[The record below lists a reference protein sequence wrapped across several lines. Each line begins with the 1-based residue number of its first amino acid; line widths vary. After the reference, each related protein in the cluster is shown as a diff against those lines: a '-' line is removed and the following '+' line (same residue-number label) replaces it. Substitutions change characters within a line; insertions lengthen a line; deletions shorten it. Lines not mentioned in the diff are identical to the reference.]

1 MVEVFLEYSKEKI
14 MNSKLP
20 LLRHVV
26 LFKFRDS
33 SSEDEVAH
41 VVSSFMSLKSQVPQ
55 IVAMEW
61 GRNISEENHHQGF
74 THCFVISY
82 RSIQDLNDYQKH
94 PAHLDFQQI
103 LSPHMEKVFVV
114 DYYSTVE
121 S

>member
-1 MVEVFLEYSKEKI
+1 MAEVFLEYFKEKI
-14 MNSKLP
+14 MNAKSS

-33 SSEDEVAH
+33 SLEDEVEH

-55 IVAMEW
+55 IIAMEW

-74 THCFVISY
+74 THCFVISCQ
-82 RSIQDLNDYQKH
+82 SIQDLNDYQKH
-94 PAHLDFQQI
+94 PAHLDFQKI

-114 DYYSTVE
+114 DYYSKN
-121 S
+121 

>member
-14 MNSKLP
+14 MNAKSL

-41 VVSSFMSLKSQVPQ
+41 VVSSFMSLKSQVTQ

-82 RSIQDLNDYQKH
+82 QSIQDLNDYQKH

-114 DYYSTVE
+114 DYYSND
-121 S
+121 